1 MSIKS
6 LEVARKFNGQYRVTD
21 LSSAIT
27 CPGVGG
33 MVTIQAENDD
43 LRYRCDGIDPT
54 TSVGMLLP
62 EGESV
67 TLEVE
72 PHRIRIIETTGDGV
86 LNAIIYK

>member
-6 LEVARKFNGQYRVTD
+6 FEVARKFNGQFRVTD

-27 CPGVGG
+27 CPGVGQV
-33 MVTIQAENDD
+33 VTLQAEGDD

-54 TSVGMLLP
+54 PEVGMLLP

-67 TLEVE
+67 TLEVDTTK
-72 PHRIRIIETTGDGV
+72 IRVIETTGDGV
-86 LNAIIYK
+86 LNVIVYK